1 MASLA
6 RSDGDL
12 ALAPAD
18 GGLFVFAYG
27 SLTWNPGFEFKTRRK
42 AVVLGWSRR
51 LCIYSHVYR
60 GTADRPG
67 LVLGLDR
74 GGMCEGVVFH
84 VDERHRERTIVYL
97 RNREL
102 VTGVYIEEQI
112 RATLEDGAACVS
124 ALAYL
129 ADRRHPQYVAAMSR
143 DRVLEL
149 VRQGVGLRGANAE
162 YVLNTRDHLYELG
175 IRDPELEWLAAE
187 LRAE

>member
-6 RSDGDL
+6 RSDADPANGD
-12 ALAPAD
+12 
-18 GGLFVFAYG
+18 LFVFAYG
-27 SLTWNPGFEFKTRRK
+27 SLTWNPGFEFRSRRK
-42 AVVLGWSRR
+42 AFVNGWNRR

-60 GTADRPG
+60 GTAEQPG

-74 GGMCEGVVFH
+74 GGRCEGVVFH
-84 VDERHRERTIVYL
+84 VEERHREQTIVYL

-102 VTGVYIEEQI
+102 VTGVYTEEQI
-112 RATLEDGAACVS
+112 LATFEDGSNVS

-129 ADRRHPQYVAAMSR
+129 ADRRHPQYIAAMPR

-149 VRQGVGLRGANAE
+149 VRQGAGLRGANAE

-175 IRDPELEWLAAE
+175 IRDPELEWLADE
-187 LRAE
+187 LRAT